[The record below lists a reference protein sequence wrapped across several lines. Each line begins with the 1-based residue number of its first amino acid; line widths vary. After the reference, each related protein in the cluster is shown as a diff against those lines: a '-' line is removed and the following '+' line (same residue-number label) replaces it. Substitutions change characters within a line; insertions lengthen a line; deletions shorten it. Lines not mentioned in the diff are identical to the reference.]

1 VLESSLNNSD
11 RCPLLETV
19 LLGTNK
25 KRSDGTVSGKVS
37 RHYRL
42 WHDRLIGEV
51 HRAYPEESYI
61 VQHTENLVGLLTCVF
76 VRRELAKPTSAPT
89 AIHDTAITTIKCGM
103 GGMYG
108 NKGAIVARFT
118 VDDSSICLLNCH
130 LAAGQSQKMARNM
143 DLASILEEKSV
154 FPVSSLQDGSSPD
167 DFVACVG
174 GGDGSM
180 ILDHELCFVSDRE
193 YHYPAC

>member
-1 VLESSLNNSD
+1 MLEPFLDNFD
-11 RCPLLETV
+11 RCLPLETV

-25 KRSDGTVSGKVS
+25 KRSGGTVSGKVS

-42 WHDRLIGEV
+42 WHDRLVGEV
-51 HRAYPEESYI
+51 HRAYPEEFYI
-61 VQHTENLVGLLTCVF
+61 VQHTENLAGLLTCVF

-89 AIHDTAITTIKCGM
+89 AMHDTAITTVKCGM

-143 DLASILEEKSV
+143 DLTSILKEKSV
-154 FPVSSLQDGSSPD
+154 FPVSSLQDVSSPD

-180 ILDHELCFVSDRE
+180 ILGHELCFVSNRA
-193 YHYPAC
+193 YHCPAC